1 MGKKTVKATVRVV
14 VDVEAD
20 STWSSDTSFDQI
32 SSQAE
37 DGVRNLLTGG
47 NKLLAEE
54 IPRRIRSIE
63 FISVRVYKAD

>member
-37 DGVRNLLTGG
+37 
-47 NKLLAEE
+47 E